1 MATEIMQPEDKL
13 TPRQRDILRTLIQE
27 YVAYA
32 TPLGSTTLQQ
42 AGRLSVSSATIR
54 NELVI
59 LETLGYVTQPHTSA
73 GRIPTVRGYRYFV
86 EQLMEQ
92 VDLPVPEQ
100 RMIRHQFHQ
109 VRLDLDQ
116 WMRLAAAVLAHKSQA
131 ASLVTP
137 PHAVH
142 SRFKHLELIS
152 IRDALCL
159 MILVLQDG
167 SIHQEMLQL
176 PEIVEQAALSQTS
189 NKVNTWLVNRTLPEI
204 EEFASPEFAQMRPW
218 ETQVWDLIVASMKQA
233 DKRSI
238 SEVYKDGLINV
249 LRQPEFMEA
258 DKRYQV
264 VEILEEPSILESILA
279 RILNA
284 TGIQILI
291 GGEGIS
297 DQIED
302 VSMVLSPYGIKG
314 SAGGVLGV
322 VGPTRM
328 SYDRAISVVRYVAR
342 LLDNLIEDMYAD

>member
-1 MATEIMQPEDKL
+1 MLSEITQSDDKL
-13 TPRQRDILRTLIQE
+13 TPRQREILRTLVQE
-27 YVAYA
+27 YISYA
-32 TPLGSTTLQQ
+32 TPLGSSTLQQ
-42 AGRLSVSSATIR
+42 AGRLGVSSATIR
-54 NELVI
+54 NDLVI
-59 LETLGYVTQPHTSA
+59 LETLGYVVQPHTSS
-73 GRIPTVRGYRYFV
+73 GRVPTVRGYRYFV

-137 PHAVH
+137 PHAVY

-152 IRDALCL
+152 IRDTLCL
-159 MILVLQDG
+159 MILVLQDS
-167 SIHQEMLQL
+167 SIHQEMFQL
-176 PEIVEQAALSQTS
+176 PELVEQAALSQAS
-189 NKVNTWLVNRTLPEI
+189 NKLNAWLADRTVPEI
-204 EEFASPEFAQMRPW
+204 EALDNPEIAQLNVW
-218 ETQVWDLIVASMKQA
+218 ESQVWQNIMSSMKQA
-233 DKRSI
+233 DRRSI

-249 LRQPEFMEA
+249 LRQPEFSEA
-258 DKRYQV
+258 EKRYQIL
-264 VEILEEPSILESILA
+264 EILEEPSLLEAILE

-284 TGIQILI
+284 SGIQILI

-314 SAGGVLGV
+314 SAGGVIGV
-322 VGPTRM
+322 VGPLRM
-328 SYDRAISVVRYVAR
+328 SYDRAISIVRYVSN
-342 LLDNLIEDMYAD
+342 LLDSLTADMYMD

>member
-1 MATEIMQPEDKL
+1 MSTGIAQPEDKL
-13 TPRQRDILRTLIQE
+13 TARQRDILRTLVQE
-27 YVAYA
+27 YISYA
-32 TPLGSTTLQQ
+32 APLGSTTLQH
-42 AGRLSVSSATIR
+42 AGRLTVSSATIR

-59 LETLGYVTQPHTSA
+59 LETLGYVVQPHTSA
-73 GRIPTVRGYRYFV
+73 GRMPTVRGYRYFV

-116 WMRLAAAVLAHKSQA
+116 WMRLAAAVL
-131 ASLVTP
+131 
-137 PHAVH
+137 
-142 SRFKHLELIS
+142 ELIS
-152 IRDALCL
+152 IRDTLCL

-167 SIHQEMLQL
+167 SIHQEMLEL
-176 PEIVEQAALSQTS
+176 SELVEQATLSQTS
-189 NKVNTWLVNRTLPEI
+189 NKLNAWLGTHTVPEI
-204 EEFASPEFAQMRPW
+204 EELQSPELTQLRPW
-218 ETQVWDLIVASMKQA
+218 EAQVWQHILSSMKQA
-233 DKRSI
+233 DRRSI

-249 LRQPEFMEA
+249 LRQPEFVEA

-264 VEILEEPSILESILA
+264 LEILEEPSMLEAILT

-297 DQIED
+297 DQVED

-322 VGPTRM
+322 VGPMRM
-328 SYDRAISVVRYVAR
+328 SYDRAISVVRYVAN
-342 LLDNLIEDMYAD
+342 LLDSLITDMYAD

>member
-1 MATEIMQPEDKL
+1 MSTGIAQPEDKL
-13 TPRQRDILRTLIQE
+13 TARQRDILRTLVQE
-27 YVAYA
+27 YISYA
-32 TPLGSTTLQQ
+32 APLGSTTLQH
-42 AGRLSVSSATIR
+42 AGRLTVSSATIR

-59 LETLGYVTQPHTSA
+59 LETLGYVVQPHTSA
-73 GRIPTVRGYRYFV
+73 GRMPTVRGYRYFV

-131 ASLVTP
+131 VSLVTP

-152 IRDALCL
+152 IRDTLCL

-167 SIHQEMLQL
+167 SIHQEMLEL
-176 PEIVEQAALSQTS
+176 SELVEQATLSQTS
-189 NKVNTWLVNRTLPEI
+189 NKLNAWLGTHTVPEI
-204 EEFASPEFAQMRPW
+204 EELQSPELTQLRPW
-218 ETQVWDLIVASMKQA
+218 EAQVWQHILSSMKQA
-233 DKRSI
+233 DRRSI

-249 LRQPEFMEA
+249 LRQPEFVEA

-264 VEILEEPSILESILA
+264 LEILEEPSMLEAILT

-297 DQIED
+297 DQVED

-322 VGPTRM
+322 VGPMRM
-328 SYDRAISVVRYVAR
+328 SYDRAISVVRYVAN
-342 LLDNLIEDMYAD
+342 LLDSLITDMYAD